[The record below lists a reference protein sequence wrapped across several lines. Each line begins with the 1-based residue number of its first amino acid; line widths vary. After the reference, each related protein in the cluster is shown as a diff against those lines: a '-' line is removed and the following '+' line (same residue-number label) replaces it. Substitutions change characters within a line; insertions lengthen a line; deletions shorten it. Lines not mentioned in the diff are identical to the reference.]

1 MNPHE
6 ELEVLAIQA
15 RQATQVVDALRDKL
29 DALTDPHTTFARH
42 AIHLSTCIH
51 LLNEA
56 ADEVAAVARIYGKR
70 LREIGGPR

>member
-1 MNPHE
+1 MSPLE
-6 ELEVLAIQA
+6 ELEVLALQA

-51 LLNEA
+51 LLHEA
-56 ADEVAAVARIYGKR
+56 AIEVAAIAKSERIR
-70 LREIGGPR
+70 IGGPQ